1 MIPDNYSQWEYHERQ
16 AERWLASRPICCW
29 CGEHI
34 QEEPVY
40 HPVTGEEMC
49 PGCLEEYEEE
59 QNEEE

>member
-1 MIPDNYSQWEYHERQ
+1 MIPDNYSQWKRYELE
-16 AERWLASRPICCW
+16 AERRLASRPICCR

-34 QEEPVY
+34 QEEPKR
-40 HPVTGEEMC
+40 HPETDEEMC